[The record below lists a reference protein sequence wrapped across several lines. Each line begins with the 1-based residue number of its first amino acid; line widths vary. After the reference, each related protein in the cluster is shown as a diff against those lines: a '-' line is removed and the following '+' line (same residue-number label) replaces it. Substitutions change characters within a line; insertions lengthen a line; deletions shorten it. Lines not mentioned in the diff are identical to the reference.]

1 MPYKVGKK
9 TKTKGWT
16 ILKNENGKW
25 KVIAHS
31 DSKEK
36 AQASIRARYMAE
48 HNPEAMFS
56 RRKKAD

>member
-9 TKTKGWT
+9 TGNKWP

-31 DSKEK
+31 DTKEK
-36 AQASIRARYMAE
+36 AEASIRARHMGA
-48 HNPEAMFS
+48 HS
-56 RRKKAD
+56 KK

>member
-9 TKTKGWT
+9 TKTKGWP
-16 ILKNENGKW
+16 ILKHEHGKW

-36 AQASIRARYMAE
+36 AEASIRARHMGA
-48 HNPEAMFS
+48 HDKF
-56 RRKKAD
+56 K